1 MSEGGVTLFGG
12 GITNWHPFPVVPTGM
27 PVVPT
32 GMLPVVP
39 NGMLPGV
46 PNGNIAPAA
55 VVVRTSLELLDLLIG
70 AASPLL
76 PTPPPPPPPKPFWA
90 AAAAAAW
97 WARVAVMGSAE
108 RASGAGDEA
117 LVETAALWLDIAL
130 FVTLKRRDLQYCGAD
145 IQYKPGT
152 NRL

>member
-1 MSEGGVTLFGG
+1 
-12 GITNWHPFPVVPTGM
+12 M
-27 PVVPT
+27 PV
-32 GMLPVVP
+32 
-39 NGMLPGV
+39 V

-55 VVVRTSLELLDLLIG
+55 AVVRTSLELLDLLIG

-76 PTPPPPPPPKPFWA
+76 PTPPPQPPPPKPFWA
-90 AAAAAAW
+90 AAAAAAC

-117 LVETAALWLDIAL
+117 LVETAALWSEIMI

-145 IQYKPGT
+145 TVQVV
-152 NRL
+152 